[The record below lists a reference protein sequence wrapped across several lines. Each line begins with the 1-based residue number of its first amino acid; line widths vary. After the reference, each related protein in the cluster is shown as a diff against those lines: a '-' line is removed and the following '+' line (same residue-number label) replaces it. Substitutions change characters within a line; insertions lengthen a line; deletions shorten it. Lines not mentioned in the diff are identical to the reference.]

1 MPIYMIAYDLHP
13 SASHS
18 SEGQEYDALFTAL
31 ENVGTGYWDC
41 LESTWL
47 IITDKTAAEI
57 VDELKPHLKD
67 DDRLLITRYGQDA
80 AWLGFKDDCLTWLK
94 DNL

>member
-1 MPIYMIAYDLHP
+1 MTIYMISYDFHG
-13 SASHS
+13 
-18 SEGQEYDALFTAL
+18 SELADYDALFEVL
-31 ENVGTGYWDC
+31 EKIGTGYWDC

-47 IITDKTAAEI
+47 IITEKTAAQ
-57 VDELKPHLKD
+57 VAAELKPHLKEGD
-67 DDRLLITRYGQDA
+67 HLLVARYGQDA

>member
-1 MPIYMIAYDLHP
+1 MSVYIISYDLHP
-13 SASHS
+13 SASHA
-18 SEGQEYDALFTAL
+18 SEAEEYDALFTAF

-47 IITDKTAAEI
+47 IITEKTAAQI
-57 VDELKPHLKD
+57 ADELKPHLTEG
-67 DDRLLITRYGQDA
+67 DRLLVMRYEQDA
-80 AWLGFKDDCLTWLK
+80 AWLGFKDECLTWLK